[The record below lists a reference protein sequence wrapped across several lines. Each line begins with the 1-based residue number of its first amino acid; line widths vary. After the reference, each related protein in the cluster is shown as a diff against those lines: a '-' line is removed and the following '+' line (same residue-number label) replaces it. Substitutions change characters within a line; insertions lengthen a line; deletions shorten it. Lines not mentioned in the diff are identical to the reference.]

1 MGRNKVV
8 EAKRKIN
15 VRYVPIDQYNST
27 KNDDQGHAGKRGCVM
42 TELEKELKH
51 ENHSKGRW
59 WGIRLVFPPIWS
71 FSLIKYN
78 FRPD

>member
-27 KNDDQGHAGKRGCVM
+27 KNDGQSPAGKHVGV
-42 TELEKELKH
+42 L
-51 ENHSKGRW
+51 
-59 WGIRLVFPPIWS
+59 
-71 FSLIKYN
+71 
-78 FRPD
+78 

>member
-27 KNDDQGHAGKRGCVM
+27 KNDDQGHAGQHVGV
-42 TELEKELKH
+42 L
-51 ENHSKGRW
+51 
-59 WGIRLVFPPIWS
+59 
-71 FSLIKYN
+71 
-78 FRPD
+78 